1 MGIFDWFKGS
11 SKNSDIEKYE
21 NEKKR
26 KQQKIKSIQKT
37 KQRSIED
44 LRNNNI
50 KNFNSTGLKGANNQE
65 KKQSNDI
72 NKLSSQL
79 EDDLFDENGKIKSSI
94 SDKIS
99 KFNFT
104 ESQIERGCIYL
115 CIIFKN
121 LNGVSF
127 NNIKIAPQNTYP
139 TIEFYN
145 QMTSDWY
152 FGILSYAC
160 LFKSFSDDS
169 YIDELD
175 SLLKIN
181 GIKKNQ
187 VNSKL
192 SDPIWLGKGFFIQHI
207 KLNNKNFILI
217 SNENVIN
224 SERIVASIRPE
235 NKEFKEFYNKINE
248 IAVNPNYMFFVKENM
263 VLAKIFGVQTEELKD
278 IPVPLKSNKEILI
291 GTFNR
296 SILPYTEEQLLNGIS
311 NIEFLHFRNLKGIH
325 YHNIKLPK
333 PHPGDPEGFFNQD
346 IDGSWYFTV
355 MNFSMLFKSFSKE
368 TFDIELNKLLTANN
382 FDIEKKISEISRDYW
397 VGENF
402 NIEIPKAGLE
412 NLIIVSNEKISNS
425 TAMEIRE
432 TNSADKIGDLNWI
445 NGFSIYDYEDFTKHH
460 TDVLKAINVP
470 LHFKLPNENE
480 GSIIITV
487 ATESIGKNIID
498 QVINKNGGH
507 INFRSTDQDKW
518 TNLFIGYEF
527 IIGYFP
533 SRGHVRI
540 NQLPPLKAELL
551 DHELRMRIY
560 EFDDEFF
567 MDKYNMDKEE
577 VEIEYWYNIIL
588 NRCTGIGSKEFAKT
602 TNKDTNILM
611 LEYIWGHA
619 NEYEVKHSDK
629 DSEYKKRIC
638 LMRIL
643 CFGFI
648 YKSLFEFNI
657 KLDEFIEK
665 NKFDD
670 PEYKEEILFRLLHSK
685 ASVYGT
691 IKFALSSNISEDEI
705 REWFPSFEFDERLI
719 EGIDPMSNFDFH

>member
-248 IAVNPNYMFFVKENM
+248 IAVNPNHMFFVKENM

-296 SILPYTEEQLLNGIS
+296 SISPYTEEQLLNGIS
-311 NIEFLHFRNLKGIH
+311 NIEFLHFRNLKGVH

-368 TFDIELNKLLTANN
+368 TFDIELNKLLTVNN
-382 FDIEKKISEISRDYW
+382 F
-397 VGENF
+397 
-402 NIEIPKAGLE
+402 
-412 NLIIVSNEKISNS
+412 
-425 TAMEIRE
+425 
-432 TNSADKIGDLNWI
+432 
-445 NGFSIYDYEDFTKHH
+445 FSK
-460 TDVLKAINVP
+460 V
-470 LHFKLPNENE
+470 FK
-480 GSIIITV
+480 
-487 ATESIGKNIID
+487 
-498 QVINKNGGH
+498 
-507 INFRSTDQDKW
+507 
-518 TNLFIGYEF
+518 
-527 IIGYFP
+527 
-533 SRGHVRI
+533 
-540 NQLPPLKAELL
+540 
-551 DHELRMRIY
+551 
-560 EFDDEFF
+560 
-567 MDKYNMDKEE
+567 
-577 VEIEYWYNIIL
+577 
-588 NRCTGIGSKEFAKT
+588 
-602 TNKDTNILM
+602 
-611 LEYIWGHA
+611 
-619 NEYEVKHSDK
+619 
-629 DSEYKKRIC
+629 
-638 LMRIL
+638 
-643 CFGFI
+643 
-648 YKSLFEFNI
+648 
-657 KLDEFIEK
+657 
-665 NKFDD
+665 
-670 PEYKEEILFRLLHSK
+670 
-685 ASVYGT
+685 
-691 IKFALSSNISEDEI
+691 
-705 REWFPSFEFDERLI
+705 
-719 EGIDPMSNFDFH
+719 